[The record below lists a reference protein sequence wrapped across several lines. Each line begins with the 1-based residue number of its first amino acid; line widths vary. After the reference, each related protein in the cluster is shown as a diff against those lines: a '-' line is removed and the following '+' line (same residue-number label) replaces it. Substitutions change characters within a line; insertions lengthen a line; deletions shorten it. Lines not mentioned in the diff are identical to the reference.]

1 MKEDGKKDRRSKGK
15 EAVTGVIGEQERE
28 FDRREIAMTDSEKL
42 DQILK
47 AMSAL
52 DGKVNALDEKVNALD
67 GKVNALDEKV
77 NALDGKVNAL
87 DEKVNALD
95 GKVNALDEKVNTLD
109 RKVNALGIELKE
121 VKQKVIKT
129 EVIVENEIRV
139 NIMRVAEGHFD
150 LSRKL
155 NECIRI
161 SGEIKDKQ
169 EIQDIFINMHENRLK
184 AL

>member
-15 EAVTGVIGEQERE
+15 EAVTRVIGEQERE

-87 DEKVNALD
+87 D

-121 VKQKVIKT
+121 VKQKVVKT